1 MERRHLG
8 RTGLRV
14 SRIGLG
20 TLSWARGGGTGG
32 APDRAGRGGQH
43 DTCQQ
48 HDQHFQL
55 AADQLRTFWEAG
67 GTLVDTADVYGD
79 GEAEYL
85 LGRLMRDFVPRRDLV
100 IATKAGSVPEPD
112 RRFDCSRGHLL
123 AALDASLGRLGTDH
137 VDLWQVHAWDPYTP
151 LEETLQ
157 ALDEAVSSG
166 RARYAGVS
174 NFSGWQL
181 AKAGAWQRAA
191 PGARHP
197 LASTQMEYSL
207 LQRGIEREVLPA
219 ALDLG
224 IGLLPS
230 SPLGRGVLTGKYRQP
245 GPPPAGSRG
254 ADERL
259 AAFVEP
265 YLDETAGRIVDA
277 VAIAADGL
285 ALPPLQVALAWVRD
299 RPGVVA
305 PIVGART
312 SEQLAEALSVEGL
325 SLPDEIRAALDDVS
339 APVHRYPDHDWSEL

>member
-1 MERRHLG
+1 MELRHLG

-20 TLSWARGGGTGG
+20 TLGWARSGG
-32 APDRAGRGGQH
+32 ASGPADRAGRGGQH
-43 DTCQQ
+43 DTYGQ
-48 HDQHFQL
+48 HDQYLQN
-55 AADQLRTFWEAG
+55 AADQLKAFWEAG

-85 LGRLMRDFVPRRDLV
+85 LGRLMRDRVPRSDLV
-100 IATKAGSVPEPD
+100 VATKAGSIPDPD
-112 RRFDCSRGHLL
+112 RRIDCSRGHLL
-123 AALDASLGRLGTDH
+123 TALDASLDRLGTDH
-137 VDLWQVHAWDPYTP
+137 VDLWQVHAYDPYTP

-157 ALDEAVSSG
+157 ALDTAVSSG

-174 NFSGWQL
+174 DFSGWQL
-181 AKAGAWQRAA
+181 ARAGTWQLAA
-191 PGARHP
+191 PGVRHP

-219 ALDLG
+219 ARDLG

-245 GPPPAGSRG
+245 GPPPTGSRG
-254 ADERL
+254 ASERL

-312 SEQLAEALSVEGL
+312 AEQLTQALSVEGL